1 MDTTKKQA
9 ATIQRLAPRRPYNP
23 PRLVTHGTV
32 NQCNNAVAPL
42 RPYHSVEVVD
52 GTFSGVTL
60 FEEINSGLQ
69 Q

>member
-32 NQCNNAVAPL
+32 VNITARMPQSALGYPQ
-42 RPYHSVEVVD
+42 P
-52 GTFSGVTL
+52 
-60 FEEINSGLQ
+60 
-69 Q
+69 